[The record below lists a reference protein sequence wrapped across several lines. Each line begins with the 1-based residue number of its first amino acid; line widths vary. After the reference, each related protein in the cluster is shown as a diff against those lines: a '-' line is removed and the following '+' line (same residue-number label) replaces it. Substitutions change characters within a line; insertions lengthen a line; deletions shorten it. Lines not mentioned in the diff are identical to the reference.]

1 MHSFICAHC
10 NQSFTSPAHNAKYCQ
25 KPACQKYRKD
35 LTRKPK
41 VSKENDNTTVAKQ
54 NIQVERINAHT
65 VMIRTRWPQSYYEA
79 KNQAKPRTED
89 FD

>member
-10 NQSFTSPAHNAKYCQ
+10 NQPFTSPAYNAKYCQ
-25 KPACQKYRKD
+25 KQACQKYRKD

-41 VSKENDNTTVAKQ
+41 MAQENKTDTKKQ

-65 VMIRTRWPQSYYEA
+65 IMIRTKWPQSYYET
-79 KNQAKPRTED
+79 KNKIISRVED
-89 FD
+89 YD